1 MIKWDKAEL
10 EKFKSML
17 LKKKAEMLKE
27 INGVEKDSINKSQRD
42 ASGDLSAYTFHM
54 ADVATDSFD
63 REFSLGIAMNVQQ
76 KILYAIEEAL
86 KRIEDKT
93 FGICLECEKPIAK
106 QRLMAMPYAGLCVDC
121 QSKEDPQ
128 KKIV

>member
-1 MIKWDKAEL
+1 MKFDKEEL
-10 EKFKSML
+10 EKYTKML
-17 LKKKAEMLKE
+17 LKKKEEMLKE
-27 INGVEKDSINKSQRD
+27 IRGVQKDSLNTSQRD

-63 REFSLGIAMNVQQ
+63 REFSLGIATNVQQ

-93 FGICLECEKPIAK
+93 FGICVGCEKPIAK
-106 QRLMAMPYAGLCVDC
+106 QRLIAMPWAGLCVEC

-128 KKIV
+128 KKII

>member
-1 MIKWDKAEL
+1 MKIDKEEL
-10 EKFKSML
+10 EKYKKML
-17 LKKKAEMLKE
+17 LKKKEEMLKE
-27 INGVEKDSINKSQRD
+27 ILGVQKDSLNTSQRD

-93 FGICLECEKPIAK
+93 FGTCTACEKPIPK
-106 QRLMAMPYAGLCVDC
+106 QRLMVMPWAGLCLEC
-121 QSKEDPQ
+121 QAKEDPQ
-128 KKIV
+128 KKII

>member
-1 MIKWDKAEL
+1 MKLDREEI
-10 EKFKSML
+10 EKYKKML
-17 LKKKAEMLKE
+17 LKKKEEMLKE
-27 INGVEKDSINKSQRD
+27 IRGVQKDSLNTSQRD
-42 ASGDLSAYTFHM
+42 ASGDLSAYSFHM

-63 REFSLGIAMNVQQ
+63 REFSLGIATNVQQ

-93 FGICLECEKPIAK
+93 FGTCLECEKAIAK
-106 QRLMAMPYAGLCVDC
+106 QRLMAMPWVSLCVEC

-128 KKIV
+128 KKII

>member
-1 MIKWDKAEL
+1 MIKWDKEEL
-10 EKFKSML
+10 EKFKKML
-17 LKKKAEMLKE
+17 LKKKEEMLRE
-27 INGVEKDSINKSQRD
+27 IGGVEKDSINKSQRD